1 MSDRGFVPE
10 GQYGPP
16 PGGDL
21 SSLIQR
27 TRDQVATYLG
37 QTRTRQRRLLNVAIV
52 AGALATALA
61 GAPAVLSDVPP
72 PVWRI
77 LCILAALCSL
87 VAAVVTQLQKSNS
100 VGENVS
106 RAETIRARLDVLNIG
121 LISGNLSQ
129 EQAATE
135 YAACVEQSSFI

>member
-16 PGGDL
+16 GGNL

-37 QTRTRQRRLLNVAIV
+37 QARTRQRRLLNVAIV

-61 GAPAVLSDVPP
+61 GAP
-72 PVWRI
+72 
-77 LCILAALCSL
+77 
-87 VAAVVTQLQKSNS
+87 
-100 VGENVS
+100 
-106 RAETIRARLDVLNIG
+106 
-121 LISGNLSQ
+121 

-135 YAACVEQSSFI
+135 YSTCVEQASFI

>member
-10 GQYGPP
+10 GQHGPP
-16 PGGDL
+16 GSDL

-27 TRDQVATYLG
+27 TRDQVAKYLG
-37 QTRTRQRRLLNVAIV
+37 QARTRQRRLLNVAIV

-61 GAPAVLSDVPP
+61 GAPAVVGVQP
-72 PVWRI
+72 PVWRA
-77 LCILAALCSL
+77 LCILAAACSL
-87 VAAVVTQLQKSNS
+87 VAAVVTQMQKSNS

-106 RAETIRARLDVLNIG
+106 RAETVRARLDVLNIG
-121 LISGNLSQ
+121 LISGSLSQ

>member
-1 MSDRGFVPE
+1 MSNGGFVPE
-10 GQYGPP
+10 GQYRP

-37 QTRTRQRRLLNVAIV
+37 NARTRQRRLLNVAIV

-61 GAPAVLSDVPP
+61 AAPAIIPGVPT
-72 PVWRI
+72 PVWRT
-77 LCILAALCSL
+77 LCILAAACSL

-106 RAETIRARLDVLNIG
+106 RAETIRARLEVLNIG

-135 YAACVEQSSFI
+135 YGACVQLASFL

>member
-1 MSDRGFVPE
+1 MSNGGFVPE
-10 GQYGPP
+10 GQYRP

-37 QTRTRQRRLLNVAIV
+37 NARTRQRRLLNVAIV

-61 GAPAVLSDVPP
+61 GAPAIIPGVPT
-72 PVWRI
+72 PVWRT
-77 LCILAALCSL
+77 LCVLAAVCSL

-106 RAETIRARLDVLNIG
+106 RAETIRARLEVLNIG

-135 YAACVEQSSFI
+135 YSACVQLASFL

>member
-1 MSDRGFVPE
+1 MSNGGFVPE
-10 GQYGPP
+10 GQYRP

-37 QTRTRQRRLLNVAIV
+37 NARTRQRRLLNVAIV

-61 GAPAVLSDVPP
+61 GAPAVIPGVPT
-72 PVWRI
+72 PVWRT
-77 LCILAALCSL
+77 LCILAAVCSL

-100 VGENVS
+100 VGENIS
-106 RAETIRARLDVLNIG
+106 RAETIRARLEVLNIG
-121 LISGNLSQ
+121 LISGSLSQ
-129 EQAATE
+129 EQASTE

>member
-1 MSDRGFVPE
+1 MSNGGFVPA
-10 GQYGPP
+10 GQYGP

-37 QTRTRQRRLLNVAIV
+37 RARTRRRRLLNVAIV

-61 GAPAVLSDVPP
+61 GAPAVVPGGPP
-72 PVWRI
+72 PLWRT
-77 LCILAALCSL
+77 LCILAAVCSL
-87 VAAVVTQLQKSNS
+87 VAAVVTQLQKSDS

-106 RAETIRARLDVLNIG
+106 RAETIRARLEVLNIG

-129 EQAATE
+129 EQAATD
-135 YAACVEQSSFI
+135 YAACVEQASFI

>member
-1 MSDRGFVPE
+1 MSDGGFVPE
-10 GQYGPP
+10 GQYRP

-37 QTRTRQRRLLNVAIV
+37 QARTRQRRLLNVAIV
-52 AGALATALA
+52 AGAVATALA
-61 GAPAVLSDVPP
+61 GAPAILSDPP
-72 PVWRI
+72 PPAVWRT
-77 LCILAALCSL
+77 LCILAAVCSL

-106 RAETIRARLDVLNIG
+106 RAETIRARLEVLNIG
-121 LISGNLSQ
+121 LISGNMSQ

>member
-1 MSDRGFVPE
+1 MSDGGFVPE
-10 GQYGPP
+10 GQYRP

-27 TRDQVATYLG
+27 TRDQVATYLR
-37 QTRTRQRRLLNVAIV
+37 QARTRQRRLLNVAIV

-72 PVWRI
+72 PIWRT
-77 LCILAALCSL
+77 LCILAAVCSL

-106 RAETIRARLDVLNIG
+106 RAETIRARLEVLNIG
-121 LISGNLSQ
+121 LISGNVSQ

>member
-1 MSDRGFVPE
+1 MSNGGFVPE
-10 GQYGPP
+10 GQYRP

-37 QTRTRQRRLLNVAIV
+37 NARTRQRRLLNVAIV

-61 GAPAVLSDVPP
+61 GAPAVIPGVPT
-72 PVWRI
+72 PVWRT
-77 LCILAALCSL
+77 LCILAAVCSL

-106 RAETIRARLDVLNIG
+106 RAETIRARLEVLNIG
-121 LISGNLSQ
+121 LISGSLSQ

>member
-10 GQYGPP
+10 GQWGP
-16 PGGDL
+16 PGGEL

-37 QTRTRQRRLLNVAIV
+37 NARTRQRRLLNVAIV
-52 AGALATALA
+52 AGVVATALA
-61 GAPAVLSDVPP
+61 GAPAIVPAP
-72 PVWRI
+72 VPTPVWRT
-77 LCILAALCSL
+77 LCILAAVCSL

-106 RAETIRARLDVLNIG
+106 RAETIRARLEVLNIG

-135 YAACVEQSSFI
+135 YAAYVEQSSFI

>member
-1 MSDRGFVPE
+1 MSDREFVPE
-10 GQYGPP
+10 GQHGPP
-16 PGGDL
+16 AGDL

-27 TRDQVATYLG
+27 TRDQVAKYLG
-37 QTRTRQRRLLNVAIV
+37 QARTRQRRLLNVAIV
-52 AGALATALA
+52 AALA
-61 GAPAVLSDVPP
+61 GAPAVVGVQPS
-72 PVWRI
+72 VWRI
-77 LCILAALCSL
+77 LCILAAVCSL

-106 RAETIRARLDVLNIG
+106 RAETVRARLEVLNIG

>member
-10 GQYGPP
+10 GQHV
-16 PGGDL
+16 L

-27 TRDQVATYLG
+27 TRDQVAKYLG
-37 QTRTRQRRLLNVAIV
+37 QARTRQRRLLNVAIV

-61 GAPAVLSDVPP
+61 GAPAVVGVQPS
-72 PVWRI
+72 VWRI
-77 LCILAALCSL
+77 LCILAAVCSL

-106 RAETIRARLDVLNIG
+106 RRKPYAHGSRSS
-121 LISGNLSQ
+121 IS
-129 EQAATE
+129 A
-135 YAACVEQSSFI
+135 

>member
-10 GQYGPP
+10 GQHGPP
-16 PGGDL
+16 AGDL

-27 TRDQVATYLG
+27 TRDQVAKYLG
-37 QTRTRQRRLLNVAIV
+37 QARTRQRRLLNVAIV

-61 GAPAVLSDVPP
+61 GAPAVVGVQPS
-72 PVWRI
+72 VWRI
-77 LCILAALCSL
+77 LCILAAVCSL

-106 RAETIRARLDVLNIG
+106 RAETVRARLEVLNIG
-121 LISGNLSQ
+121 LISGNLSH

>member
-10 GQYGPP
+10 GQSGP
-16 PGGDL
+16 PGGEL
-21 SSLIQR
+21 SSLIER
-27 TRDQVATYLG
+27 TRDQVTKYLG
-37 QTRTRQRRLLNVAIV
+37 HARTRQRRLLNVAIV

-61 GAPAVLSDVPP
+61 GAPAVVGGPP
-72 PVWRI
+72 PTWRI
-77 LCILAALCSL
+77 LCILAAVCSL

-135 YAACVEQSSFI
+135 YSACVQLASFL

>member
-1 MSDRGFVPE
+1 MSDRGFE

-27 TRDQVATYLG
+27 TRDQVATYLA

-72 PVWRI
+72 PIWRT
-77 LCILAALCSL
+77 LCILAAACSL
-87 VAAVVTQLQKSNS
+87 VAAIVTQLQKSNS

>member
-10 GQYGPP
+10 GQWGP
-16 PGGDL
+16 PGGEL

-37 QTRTRQRRLLNVAIV
+37 NARTRQRRLLNVAIV

-61 GAPAVLSDVPP
+61 GAPAIIPGVPT
-72 PVWRI
+72 PVWRT
-77 LCILAALCSL
+77 LCVLAAVCSL

-106 RAETIRARLDVLNIG
+106 RAETIRARLEVLNIG

-135 YAACVEQSSFI
+135 YAAYVEQSSFI

>member
-1 MSDRGFVPE
+1 
-10 GQYGPP
+10 
-16 PGGDL
+16 
-21 SSLIQR
+21 
-27 TRDQVATYLG
+27 LG

-61 GAPAVLSDVPP
+61 GAPAILSDVPP
-72 PVWRI
+72 PIWRT
-77 LCILAALCSL
+77 LCILAAACSL
-87 VAAVVTQLQKSNS
+87 VAAIVTQLQKSNS

>member
-10 GQYGPP
+10 GQWGP
-16 PGGDL
+16 PGGEL

-37 QTRTRQRRLLNVAIV
+37 NARTRQRRLLNVAIV
-52 AGALATALA
+52 AGVLATALA
-61 GAPAVLSDVPP
+61 GGPAIVPGGVP
-72 PVWRI
+72 TPVWRT
-77 LCILAALCSL
+77 LCILAAVSSL

-129 EQAATE
+129 DQAATE

>member
-16 PGGDL
+16 GGNL

-37 QTRTRQRRLLNVAIV
+37 QARTRQRRLLNVAIV

-61 GAPAVLSDVPP
+61 GAPAIVPGGVP
-72 PVWRI
+72 TPVWRT
-77 LCILAALCSL
+77 LCILAAVCSL

-106 RAETIRARLDVLNIG
+106 RAETIRARLEVLNIG

-135 YAACVEQSSFI
+135 YSACVEQASFI

>member
-10 GQYGPP
+10 GQHGPP
-16 PGGDL
+16 AGDL

-27 TRDQVATYLG
+27 TRDQVAKYLG
-37 QTRTRQRRLLNVAIV
+37 QARTRQRRLLNVAIV
-52 AGALATALA
+52 AALA
-61 GAPAVLSDVPP
+61 GAPAVVGVQPS
-72 PVWRI
+72 VWRI
-77 LCILAALCSL
+77 LCILAAVCSL

-106 RAETIRARLDVLNIG
+106 RAETVRARLEVLNIG

>member
-1 MSDRGFVPE
+1 MSNGGFVPE
-10 GQYGPP
+10 GQYRP

-37 QTRTRQRRLLNVAIV
+37 NARTRQRRLLNVAIV

-61 GAPAVLSDVPP
+61 GAPAVIPGVPT
-72 PVWRI
+72 PVWRT
-77 LCILAALCSL
+77 LCILAAACSL

-106 RAETIRARLDVLNIG
+106 RAETIRARLEVLNIG
-121 LISGNLSQ
+121 LISGRLSQ

>member
-1 MSDRGFVPE
+1 MMSDRGFVPE
-10 GQYGPP
+10 GQFGP

-37 QTRTRQRRLLNVAIV
+37 QARTRQRRLLNVAIV

-61 GAPAVLSDVPP
+61 GAPAIFADGPP
-72 PVWRI
+72 PLWRA
-77 LCILAALCSL
+77 LCILAAACSL
-87 VAAVVTQLQKSNS
+87 VAAIVTQLQKSNS

-106 RAETIRARLDVLNIG
+106 RAETIRARLEVLNIG
-121 LISGNLSQ
+121 LISGRLSQ

>member
-1 MSDRGFVPE
+1 MSNGGFVPE
-10 GQYGPP
+10 GQYRP

-37 QTRTRQRRLLNVAIV
+37 NARTRQRRLLNVAIV

-61 GAPAVLSDVPP
+61 GAPAIIPGVPT
-72 PVWRI
+72 PVWRT
-77 LCILAALCSL
+77 LCILAAVCSL

-100 VGENVS
+100 VGENIS
-106 RAETIRARLDVLNIG
+106 RAETIRARLEVLNIG

>member
-1 MSDRGFVPE
+1 MSNGGFVPE
-10 GQYGPP
+10 GQYRP

-37 QTRTRQRRLLNVAIV
+37 NARTRQRRLLNVAIV

-61 GAPAVLSDVPP
+61 GAPAIIPGVPT
-72 PVWRI
+72 PVWRT
-77 LCILAALCSL
+77 LCVLAAVCSL

-100 VGENVS
+100 VGENIS
-106 RAETIRARLDVLNIG
+106 RAETIRARLEVLNIG
-121 LISGNLSQ
+121 LISGSVSQ

>member
-1 MSDRGFVPE
+1 MSDRGYVPE
-10 GQYGPP
+10 GQSGP
-16 PGGDL
+16 PGGEL
-21 SSLIQR
+21 SSLIER

-37 QTRTRQRRLLNVAIV
+37 HARTRQRRLLNVAIV

-61 GAPAVLSDVPP
+61 GAPAVVGGPP
-72 PVWRI
+72 PTWRI
-77 LCILAALCSL
+77 LCILAAVCSL

-106 RAETIRARLDVLNIG
+106 RAETIRARLEVLNIG

-135 YAACVEQSSFI
+135 YGACVQLASFL

>member
-1 MSDRGFVPE
+1 MSDGGFVPE
-10 GQYGPP
+10 GQYRP

-37 QTRTRQRRLLNVAIV
+37 QARTRQRRLLNVAIV

-61 GAPAVLSDVPP
+61 GAPAVVGGPP
-72 PVWRI
+72 PLWRA
-77 LCILAALCSL
+77 LCILAAACSL

-106 RAETIRARLDVLNIG
+106 RAETIRARLEVLNIG
-121 LISGNLSQ
+121 LISGSLSQ

>member
-10 GQYGPP
+10 GQHGP

-21 SSLIQR
+21 SALIQR
-27 TRDQVATYLG
+27 TRDQVAKYLG
-37 QTRTRQRRLLNVAIV
+37 QARTRQRRLLNVAIV

-61 GAPAVLSDVPP
+61 GAPAVIADVPP
-72 PVWRI
+72 PAWRT
-77 LCILAALCSL
+77 LCILAAVCSL

-106 RAETIRARLDVLNIG
+106 RAETVRARLDVLNIG

>member
-1 MSDRGFVPE
+1 MSNGGFVPE
-10 GQYGPP
+10 GQYRP

-37 QTRTRQRRLLNVAIV
+37 NARTRQRRLLNVAIV

-61 GAPAVLSDVPP
+61 GAPAIIPGVPT
-72 PVWRI
+72 PVWRT
-77 LCILAALCSL
+77 LCILAAACSL

-100 VGENVS
+100 VGENIS
-106 RAETIRARLDVLNIG
+106 RAETIRARLEVLNIG
-121 LISGNLSQ
+121 LISGSLSQ